1 MNAAPANISAVP
13 TYKLNQPV
21 LIQFRADIWI
31 PGVVTQHFYNQ
42 SAAHEPHPVPLQ
54 HYACLATEVEYSAA
68 DGSRTR
74 SGFLERDIRPA
85 A

>member
-1 MNAAPANISAVP
+1 MTARDSPANAAPANTNIVP

-42 SAAHEPHPVPLQ
+42 

-68 DGSRTR
+68 DGSRIR

-85 A
+85 T